1 MRFERMKSK
10 IRALREVTA
19 WPQMSDLIDRAIH
32 REWVSVWDYPV
43 IACQAVG
50 GTEEQALPGASAVFC
65 SVVSIHLVDDMLDD
79 DPRGDYH
86 RLGIGPTAN
95 LALAFQAVGH
105 RLLDDP
111 SLDPNLR
118 SSLQAIFAGMSLA
131 TAYGQSL
138 DAREFRSEQEY
149 WRTIESK
156 TPPLFA
162 AALEIGALLGGG
174 SAETAKR
181 LGHFGHLLGLFVQVS
196 DDLSDALQVPARADW
211 KRASNNLPILY
222 ALTAEH
228 ADREEF
234 RRLVSRVNDLEALAQ
249 AHKILLRCG
258 AVSYCAFK
266 LLEFAREARSSLA
279 RIPLNS
285 PEPVSRLLDLHMKPL
300 HKLFESV
307 GVEEPTELALHSV

>member
-1 MRFERMKSK
+1 MRFERLKSN
-10 IRALREVTA
+10 IRALREIAA
-19 WPQMSDLIDRAIH
+19 WPQMSDLIDRVVH
-32 REWVSVWDYPV
+32 REWISVWDYPV
-43 IACQAVG
+43 LACQAVG
-50 GTEEQALPGASAVFC
+50 GIEEQALPGASAVFC
-65 SVVSIHLVDDMLDD
+65 SVVSIHLVDDMLDN

-86 RLGIGPTAN
+86 HLGIGPTAN
-95 LALAFQAVGH
+95 LALAFQAAGH

-111 SLDPNLR
+111 AFDPHLR

-131 TAYGQSL
+131 TAYGQNL
-138 DAREFRSEQEY
+138 DARELRSEQEY
-149 WRTIESK
+149 WQTVESK

-162 AALEIGALLGGG
+162 AALEIGALLGGA

-181 LGHFGHLLGLFVQVS
+181 LAHFGHVLGLFVQVS

-211 KRASNNLPILY
+211 QRASNNLPILY

-228 ADREEF
+228 PDREEF
-234 RRLVSRVNDLEALAQ
+234 QGLVSRVNDLEALAL

-279 RIPLNS
+279 RIPLRDS
-285 PEPVSRLLDLHMKPL
+285 EPVSRLLDLHMRPL

-307 GVEEPTELALHSV
+307 GVEKPTELALHSI

>member
-1 MRFERMKSK
+1 MRFERLKSK
-10 IRALREVTA
+10 IRAIREVAA
-19 WPQMSDLIDRAIH
+19 WPQMSDLVDRAVH
-32 REWVSVWDYPV
+32 RDWISVWDYPV
-43 IACQAVG
+43 VACQAVG
-50 GTEEQALPGASAVFC
+50 GTEEQALPGAAAVFC

-86 RLGIGPTAN
+86 RLGVGPTAN
-95 LALAFQAVGH
+95 LALAFQAAGH

-111 SLDPNLR
+111 SIDPHLR

-131 TAYGQSL
+131 TSYGQNL
-138 DAREFRSEQEY
+138 DSRELRNEQEY
-149 WRTIESK
+149 WQTVESK

-162 AALEIGALLGGG
+162 AALQIGALLGGA
-174 SAETAKR
+174 SRETAKQ
-181 LGHFGHLLGLFVQVS
+181 LAHFGHTLGLCVQVS
-196 DDLSDALQVPARADW
+196 DDLSDALKVPARADW
-211 KRASNNLPILY
+211 QRGSNNLPILY

-234 RRLVSRVNDLEALAQ
+234 RQLVSGVNDPETLDRAQ
-249 AHKILLRCG
+249 KILLRCG

-266 LLEFAREARSSLA
+266 LLEFAREARASLA
-279 RIPLNS
+279 RIALAD
-285 PEPVSRLLDLHMKPL
+285 PEPVARLLDLHMRPL

>member
-1 MRFERMKSK
+1 MRFETIKST
-10 IRALREVTA
+10 IRAIREVAA
-19 WPQMSDLIDRAIH
+19 WPQMSDLIDRAVH
-32 REWVSVWDYPV
+32 REGISVWDYPV
-43 IACQAVG
+43 LACQAVG
-50 GTEEQALPGASAVFC
+50 GTEEQALPGASAVLC
-65 SVVSIHLVDDMLDD
+65 SVISIHLVDDMLDD

-95 LALAFQAVGH
+95 LALAFQAAGH

-111 SLDPNLR
+111 VFDPRLR

-131 TAYGQSL
+131 TSYGQSL
-138 DAREFRSEQEY
+138 DAQVLKSEQEY
-149 WRTIESK
+149 WRTVESK

-162 AALEIGALLGGG
+162 AALEMGALLGGAP
-174 SAETAKR
+174 AETAKR
-181 LGHFGHLLGLFVQVS
+181 LAHFGHVLGLFVQVS

-211 KRASNNLPILY
+211 KRGSNNLPILY

-228 ADREEF
+228 TEREEF
-234 RRLVSRVNDLEALAQ
+234 RQLVSHVDDPEALAL

-266 LLEFAREARSSLA
+266 LLEFAREARSSLS
-279 RIPLNS
+279 RIPLKD
-285 PEPVSRLLDLHMKPL
+285 PEPVSRILDLHMRPL

-307 GVEEPTELALHSV
+307 GVEEPTELALPSI

>member
-10 IRALREVTA
+10 IRALREVSA
-19 WPQMSDLIDRAIH
+19 WPEMSDLIDRAIH
-32 REWVSVWDYPV
+32 REWISVWDYPV
-43 IACQAVG
+43 VACQAVG
-50 GTEEQALPGASAVFC
+50 ETEEQALPGAAAVFC

-95 LALAFQAVGH
+95 LALAFQAAGH

-111 SLDPNLR
+111 SIDPGVR
-118 SSLQAIFAGMSLA
+118 SNLQAIFAGMSLA
-131 TAYGQSL
+131 TAYGQNL
-138 DAREFRSEQEY
+138 DARELRSEQEY
-149 WRTIESK
+149 WRTVESK

-162 AALEIGALLGGG
+162 AALEIGALLGG
-174 SAETAKR
+174 SSSQVAKQ
-181 LGHFGHLLGLFVQVS
+181 LAHFGHVLGLFVQVS

-211 KRASNNLPILY
+211 QRASNNLPLLY

-228 ADREEF
+228 AEREEF
-234 RRLVSRVNDLEALAQ
+234 RRLVSRVDDPEALALAQ
-249 AHKILLRCG
+249 KILLRCG

-279 RIPLNS
+279 RIPLEN
-285 PEPVSRLLDLHMKPL
+285 PEPVARLLDLHMRPL

-307 GVEEPTELALHSV
+307 GVEEPTELSLHSV